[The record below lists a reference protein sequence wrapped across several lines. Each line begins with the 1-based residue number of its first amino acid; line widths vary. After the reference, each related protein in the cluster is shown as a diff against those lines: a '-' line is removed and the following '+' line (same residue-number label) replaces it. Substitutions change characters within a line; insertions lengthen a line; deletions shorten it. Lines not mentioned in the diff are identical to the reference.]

1 MKQENIDTVPLF
13 AGLGNRERRALAK
26 ELKIEQYKRDEII
39 FSQNSDSDALYL
51 IEEGRINLFAD
62 AKTPLAN
69 LGPGSTLGEA
79 DFFQGNLHSVTAR
92 AASDVTIS
100 VLESAALQS
109 LIRNNP
115 ELGIALSQTLG
126 LPIIQMVD
134 YLNDRLAKVS
144 FLKSLTPSDRALM
157 AGRMTALHV
166 EAGQAIYRSNDPA
179 SGLYLVES
187 GLVRLLG
194 ETDADYTELGAGEM
208 FGEMAVLAGKN
219 HSDTAQAA
227 QKTMLW
233 QLNPADFDEVAR
245 LSPEIRATLSR
256 TVTARLNQADQAHAV
271 TWLSQIPLFSS
282 LPQPALEDAAHC
294 LMLRHIPAGQTIFK
308 IGDHGDA
315 LFIVESGC
323 VEMKDAEGNLLNRAE
338 EGSFF
343 GELAL
348 MTGKNRSQTAVAAR
362 NTNLWAMYRPDFD
375 SLLVKHPQLS
385 VALSHS
391 LRDRLSAADNQFVEK
406 HLKKLAV
413 AGGLSRLQLDE
424 ISARLHAR
432 RFRTGDVIYQEGQPG
447 QELYF
452 IENGQV
458 ERFASVP
465 GGSVSLPV
473 LGSGDF
479 IGETALLSGRPHATT
494 ARAQT
499 DLDVWAL
506 AKTDFDEL
514 VYRYP
519 NLSATLNRTMSDRL
533 VETMEI
539 LRTGQSRP
547 AIAAQAGGSV
557 ASTPR
562 KAVTPPVPVRPV
574 SPPPPPF
581 SKPMGPVSASRPVAS
596 GPVTGPVSRPVSKS
610 QVVQMPAGSPPPV
623 PPYGKSASGPVRSAG
638 APAQPAS
645 ASKSAASKAQPQR
658 AGSAGRS
665 SRSGAAGNVARGAG
679 KVGGG
684 VQTKVDNL
692 SRWYTGMSLGTRIG
706 LAALLLLFIWIC
718 GIVAPATILRTMA
731 AALFG
736 PTTQEMAEGGNPPS
750 KAIVDGLA
758 QNELVAALPFVET
771 TTPTPTET
779 PFPTETAT
787 PSPTMTETP
796 IPTFTLTPTFTPT
809 PEDTPTVTP
818 TPTPT
823 ETPTPVPTNPPA
835 RPKEPTATPTIAA
848 TATPSEDFVVKK
860 VRKLTACENEGN
872 HHIYIHIIDANGT
885 GLNNIPVKIAWGL
898 NTGDSVIAKTETKD
912 KGPGYIEFAMFKGT
926 YSVQVMGGTSQV
938 ASGITPD
945 FQVDEACSTS
955 GNAVG
960 NSLFHAS
967 FEVVIQRR
975 Y

>member
-1 MKQENIDTVPLF
+1 MKQENIDTIPLF
-13 AGLGNRERRALAK
+13 ANLGNRERRALAK

-51 IEEGRINLFAD
+51 IEEGRINLFTD
-62 AKTPLAN
+62 GQTPLAN

-79 DFFQGNLHSVTAR
+79 DFFQGKAHSVTAR
-92 AASDVTIS
+92 AASDVTVS
-100 VLESAALQS
+100 LLESAALQA

-126 LPIIQMVD
+126 LPIAQMVD
-134 YLNDRLAKVS
+134 YLSDRLAKVS
-144 FLKSLTPSDRALM
+144 FLKSLSPQDRALI
-157 AGRMTALHV
+157 AGRMTALRV
-166 EAGQAIYRSNDPA
+166 DAGQAIYRSNDPA
-179 SGLYLVES
+179 GGLYLIES
-187 GLVRLLG
+187 GSVRLLG
-194 ETDADYTELGAGEM
+194 ETDADYTELGAGEV

-233 QLNPADFDEVAR
+233 QLSPAGFDEVAR

-256 TVTARLNQADQAHAV
+256 TVTARLNQADQAHAI
-271 TWLSQIPLFSS
+271 TWLSQIPLFND
-282 LPQPALEDAAHC
+282 LPQAALEDAAHC

-308 IGDHGDA
+308 TGDHGDA

-323 VEMKDAEGNLLNRAE
+323 VHMKDAEGNLLSRAE
-338 EGSFF
+338 EGNFF

-348 MTGKNRSQTAVAAR
+348 MTGKNRSQTAVAAT

-391 LRDRLSAADNQFVEK
+391 LKDRLSAADNQFVEK
-406 HLKKLAV
+406 HLKKLAI

-432 RFRTGDVIYQEGQPG
+432 RFRTGDVIYQEGQPS

-465 GGSVSLPV
+465 GGLVSLPV

-499 DLDVWAL
+499 DLDVWVL

-539 LRTGQSRP
+539 LRTGQPRP
-547 AIAAQAGGSV
+547 AIAAQASGSV
-557 ASTPR
+557 ASAPR
-562 KAVTPPVPVRPV
+562 KVVAPPVPVRPV

-581 SKPMGPVSASRPVAS
+581 SRPVGPAPASRPVTA
-596 GPVTGPVSRPVSKS
+596 GPVSRPVSKS

-623 PPYGKSASGPVRSAG
+623 VPPQARAASGPIRSAG
-638 APAQPAS
+638 VSVPAG
-645 ASKSAASKAQPQR
+645 SKSAASKAQPQR
-658 AGSAGRS
+658 AASAGRA

-684 VQTKVDNL
+684 VQTKFDNV

-706 LAALLLLFIWIC
+706 LMVLLLLFIWIC
-718 GIVAPATILRTMA
+718 GIVAPATILRTVA
-731 AALFG
+731 AALLG
-736 PTTQEMAEGGNPPS
+736 PTTEEVVAGGNPPS

-758 QNELVAALPFVET
+758 QNDLVAALPFVET

-779 PFPTETAT
+779 LFPTETPT

-809 PEDTPTVTP
+809 PEDTATVTP

-823 ETPTPVPTNPPA
+823 ETPTPVPTNTPS
-835 RPKEPTATPTIAA
+835 RPKEPTGTPTIAP

-885 GLNNIPVKIAWGL
+885 GLNNVPVKISWGL
-898 NTGDSVIAKTETKD
+898 NTGDSVIAKTENKD
-912 KGPGYIEFAMFKGT
+912 KGPGFIEFAMFKGT
-926 YSVQVMGGTSQV
+926 YSVQVMGATSQV

-945 FQVDEACSTS
+945 FQVDEACSSS

-967 FEVVIQRR
+967 FEVVIERR